1 MRVCMYLRLFVYQSM
16 DMQEGACVRAST
28 SAMWITKN
36 LHETYKQRI
45 QKHVD
50 LPDSHEYVIL
60 SREMPEKNIEKINA
74 NIEKIQYVSRCHW
87 DYPRHAQVGR

>member
-1 MRVCMYLRLFVYQSM
+1 MYVCLKA
-16 DMQEGACVRAST
+16 GACVRVPP

-50 LPDSHEYVIL
+50 LPGSHEYVIL
-60 SREMPEKNIEKINA
+60 SRERP
-74 NIEKIQYVSRCHW
+74 EKIQKKLRKY
-87 DYPRHAQVGR
+87 